1 MAAKVVDVGIV
12 LGSASDWPLV
22 SPAAVL
28 LKEWG
33 IAFEVVVASAHRA
46 PKRVQAYARDAAA
59 RGIKVI
65 IAVAGMAAHLAG
77 VLAAETTLPVI
88 GVPMPGSH
96 LNGLDSLLSTVQ
108 MPAGVPVATMAV
120 GAAGAKNAAIFAAQI
135 LALGDPRLQERLKR
149 HKEELEARWPSRRT
163 RSRPSIAVATE
174 VAFLQYPGAFFMEN
188 GSWMPAFTPFRNGA

>member
-1 MAAKVVDVGIV
+1 MTTSAIVGIV
-12 LGSASDWPLV
+12 LGSASDWPQV
-22 SPAAVL
+22 EPAAVL

-33 IAFEVVVASAHRA
+33 IACEVVVASAHRA
-46 PKRVQAYARDAAA
+46 PGKVQAYARDAAA
-59 RGIKVI
+59 RGLKVI

-77 VLAAETTLPVI
+77 VLAAETSLPVI

-135 LALGDPRLQERLKR
+135 LALGDPRLQKVLAQHKQNLERDVAR
-149 HKEELEARWPSRRT
+149 QAEQIPEAY
-163 RSRPSIAVATE
+163 RSK
-174 VAFLQYPGAFFMEN
+174 G
-188 GSWMPAFTPFRNGA
+188 

>member
-1 MAAKVVDVGIV
+1 MTASTDVGIV
-12 LGSASDWPLV
+12 LGSASDWPQV
-22 SPAAVL
+22 EAAAL
-28 LKEWG
+28 MLQEWE

-46 PKRVQAYARDAAA
+46 PGKVQAYARDAAG

-96 LNGLDSLLSTVQ
+96 LKGLDSLLSTVQ
-108 MPAGVPVATMAV
+108 MPAGVPVATMAI

-135 LALGDPRLQERLKR
+135 LALGDPRLKERLKR
-149 HKEELEARWPSRRT
+149 HKAELEQQVAQQADKIPPEYRRG
-163 RSRPSIAVATE
+163 E
-174 VAFLQYPGAFFMEN
+174 
-188 GSWMPAFTPFRNGA
+188 

>member
-1 MAAKVVDVGIV
+1 MAVKVVDVGIV

-28 LKEWG
+28 LKDWG
-33 IAFEVVVASAHRA
+33 IAFEVVVATSHRA
-46 PKRVQAYARDAAA
+46 PRNVQAYARDAAG

-77 VLAAETTLPVI
+77 VLAAATTLPVI

-120 GAAGAKNAAIFAAQI
+120 GAAGAQNAAIFAAQI
-135 LALGDPRLQERLKR
+135 LALGEPRLKERLKR
-149 HKEELEARWPSRRT
+149 HKAELEENVDQQGNQIPAGYRRG
-163 RSRPSIAVATE
+163 E
-174 VAFLQYPGAFFMEN
+174 
-188 GSWMPAFTPFRNGA
+188 